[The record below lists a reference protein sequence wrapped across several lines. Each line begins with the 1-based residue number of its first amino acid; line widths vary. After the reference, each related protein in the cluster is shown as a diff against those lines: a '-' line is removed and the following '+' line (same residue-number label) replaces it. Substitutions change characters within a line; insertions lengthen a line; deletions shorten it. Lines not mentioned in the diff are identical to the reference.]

1 MQGNRLA
8 GTRAIAQASRSD
20 QFCQQLRVMLHLV
33 LAAELRVF
41 ILERVVTMWA
51 RGHDLLHL
59 AADKCLDDDETPKAA
74 RRELVGADRT
84 ATAQRSAARAL
95 LLDLGCKHEASC

>member
-41 ILERVVTMWA
+41 ILERVVTMRA
-51 RGHDLLHL
+51 RCHDLLRL
-59 AADKCLDDDETPKAA
+59 VARKRLDIGLCELLVKDLIADATAGIA
-74 RRELVGADRT
+74 RT
-84 ATAQRSAARAL
+84 AFLRADHSEIYL
-95 LLDLGCKHEASC
+95 SFLQ

>member
-41 ILERVVTMWA
+41 ILERVVTMRA
-51 RGHDLLHL
+51 RCHDLLRL
-59 AADKCLDDDETPKAA
+59 VARKRLDIGLCELLVKKLIADSTRGIA
-74 RRELVGADRT
+74 GT
-84 ATAQRSAARAL
+84 AFLRAEHSEIYL
-95 LLDLGCKHEASC
+95 SFLQ